1 MWIFWIHCTLYRN
14 FPVNFVVN
22 AWVIHESHCFIHC
35 FKEGIGWSHMGQWR
49 NYFLEK
55 WFCIF
60 FQIKN
65 IVNGLVMSYG
75 AARMVIFFSL
85 SIDYIDCIDLVRR
98 FEFFSTFFLLF
109 FILTFD
115 FLYLKYE
122 GQCLVVTSP
131 NKCFLLRSV
140 KACHINSGIYGFC
153 FIFPWQKPWC
163 RFPYICQFKSFDA
176 NSFMQSNIFFASS
189 DLI

>member
-1 MWIFWIHCTLYRN
+1 MEELFPGKMILYFFSNKKHSKWFSDELWCCTDGNFLFIIYWLYWLYRL
-14 FPVNFVVN
+14 
-22 AWVIHESHCFIHC
+22 I
-35 FKEGIGWSHMGQWR
+35 
-49 NYFLEK
+49 
-55 WFCIF
+55 
-60 FQIKN
+60 
-65 IVNGLVMSYG
+65 
-75 AARMVIFFSL
+75 
-85 SIDYIDCIDLVRR
+85 VRR